1 MVILLMHSSLLSSIQ
16 VLSLRTLHEQLLRLL
31 SSEEQQELQL
41 LSTFTPFAGLN
52 PLHHNLYT
60 QPLWAAAVAQYA
72 RGMEPA
78 EKRIA
83 GKLRQKLSKLDAHP
97 QQVSTLCGKMMYVSV
112 YNYLVESEE
121 LCSHIKNQIL
131 LIPSSV
137 SYSNV
142 VTTFSF
148 LIW

>member
-1 MVILLMHSSLLSSIQ
+1 MHIKVCTMQCNTFTYINVCVQRSYIDVHYGLLCVFCHVIFLISHHLLLYLIQ

-41 LSTFTPFAGLN
+41 VSAFAPFAGLN

-60 QPLWAAAVAQYA
+60 QPLWTAAVAQYT

-78 EKRIA
+78 EQRIA

-97 QQVSTLCGKMMYVSV
+97 QQVKYMYFC
-112 YNYLVESEE
+112 L
-121 LCSHIKNQIL
+121 
-131 LIPSSV
+131 
-137 SYSNV
+137 
-142 VTTFSF
+142 
-148 LIW
+148 